1 MRFLTFFFFVLS
13 LSVHAQNLSQSFPAG
28 SGSTYKIKM
37 KKEPT
42 PIFLSLYVAGTRV
55 DSLHIEYFLE
65 TKSLMPVQMW
75 QQFEIEVTP
84 KGAEV
89 KKGYILTKELKN
101 AEIMPAENL
110 KGAEGGIQVNDFLF
124 ASKVELDKDKIGD
137 EMVEIAAGA
146 TKATHYRKTN
156 NGQTVDYWISQD
168 AKPMGLVMLV
178 SKSEKN
184 EDQNY
189 SLELTSLI
197 ENIKP
202 KITPETAVPIS
213 EVGKR
218 FLAKPQS
225 VR

>member
-1 MRFLTFFFFVLS
+1 MKYLLILLSFTSFLAQ
-13 LSVHAQNLSQSFPAG
+13 AQNLSQSFPAG
-28 SGSTYKIKM
+28 TGSSYKIKM
-37 KKEPT
+37 VKDPT

-65 TKSLMPVQMW
+65 TKSLLPVRMW
-75 QQFEIEVTP
+75 QQFEIGLSS

-89 KKGYILTKELKN
+89 KYGYIQTPELKKP
-101 AEIMPAENL
+101 EIIPAENL
-110 KGAEGGIQVNDFLF
+110 KGADGVQVNDFLF
-124 ASKVELDKDKIGD
+124 ASKAQLEKDKVGE

-146 TKATHYRKTN
+146 TKATHYRKIN
-156 NGQTVDYWISQD
+156 NGQTVDYWISSE

-178 SKSEKN
+178 SKSDKN

-202 KITPETAVPIS
+202 KITPESAVPIT